1 MMKRLHGL
9 LLLLLTS
16 GAGFAASALPTHA
29 AAQAVITRTGFPK
42 SSSTDEKSVLVY
54 PNPSSGIVH
63 LTISGFENRRVE
75 LRVLNVIG
83 SVVYRELLTELSDR
97 TTKTLDLSKISSG
110 LYYIKLEGEDVS
122 EMRKLVIR

>member
-1 MMKRLHGL
+1 MKRLHYL
-9 LLLLLTS
+9 LFILLTGS
-16 GAGFAASALPTHA
+16 AGLVGSALPTCA
-29 AAQAVITRTGFPK
+29 AAQAANVRTGFPK
-42 SSSTDEKSVLVY
+42 TTLADEKSVLVY
-54 PNPSSGIVH
+54 PNPSTGIVH
-63 LTISGFENRRVE
+63 LTINGFENRRVE

-110 LYYIKLEGEDVS
+110 LYYIKLEGENVS

>member
-1 MMKRLHGL
+1 MMKRLRYFLFIALSAG
-9 LLLLLTS
+9 TS
-16 GAGFAASALPTHA
+16 LVGSALPTGA
-29 AAQAVITRTGFPK
+29 AAQVASPRTDFAKAIPA
-42 SSSTDEKSVLVY
+42 DEKSVLVY
-54 PNPSSGIVH
+54 PNPSTGIVH
-63 LTISGFENRRVE
+63 LTINGFENRRVE

-110 LYYIKLEGEDVS
+110 LYYIKLEGDNVS